1 MYKSIYVPVDNS
13 DHSNRAV
20 ACALALGKAFSA
32 KLVGCHVYAAKLH
45 DYRFRQMEYTLPEEY
60 IDEVEL
66 ERQRKIHDSLITM
79 GLKLISDSYLDGM
92 SRLCGESGLEFEPRM
107 MDGKH
112 HIEILKDLAGS
123 QHDLVV
129 IGALGIGRARDSVI
143 GSVCERVARQSDR
156 DVWVVKHVPE
166 PGEAERDTILV
177 GIDGSPQ
184 SFGALMTAIDLAR
197 TFGKKVEAIAVYD
210 PYLHYSV
217 FNGIVNVL
225 TEQAAKVFRFE
236 EQNQLHEEII
246 DTGLAQIYQSHL
258 EVGER
263 MASEA
268 GVAIKKTLLDG
279 KPFQKILDHARKTN
293 PWLIVLGRIGVHSP
307 KDETALGSNAEN
319 ILRAAPCDVL
329 LSTRL
334 EVPRLDVRAE
344 ETIRWTPE
352 AEARMTHVPEQV
364 KGIARTGVLRL
375 ALEKGHSVITS
386 AVIDEAMDRFMPK
399 SASAATKA
407 LAEAVAL
414 ERAKSGPVS
423 MCRACGVTA
432 TQSDAVKCTV
442 CGATD
447 FEVISQEMIEKIA
460 AVEGGLQEETTYDGR
475 KLRWS
480 EDARKGLWTM
490 KNAYQRR
497 RVKARVEKRARM
509 MKLDAITLDFA
520 RQVIEEETGAP
531 LEIQAPSAAAAR
543 ARAAPERARAA
554 TGTASEARLIARDDK
569 KNPLISTFDW
579 TERRHAAD
587 LPGPGRVHAEQDA
600 GADRGAGAGARRG
613 VDRPCAR
620 RGRDRD
626 RQEDDGR
633 DDRDLPRAGAGE
645 REAPRLRRRP
655 SAARAGAER
664 YLNEV
669 SARADRATA
678 RAATSTRCV
687 ACVGERA
694 STWELGSESRW
705 KLTVVMSPTASAAPT
720 TSGFSSTR

>member
-20 ACALALGKAFSA
+20 AWSMELGKAYSA

-92 SRLCGESGLEFEPRM
+92 SRQCKESSIEFEARM

-112 HIEILKDLAGS
+112 HVEILKDIVGS

-177 GIDGSPQ
+177 GMDGSPQ

-258 EVGER
+258 EVSER
-263 MASEA
+263 MANEA
-268 GVAIKKTLLDG
+268 GVEIKKTLLDG
-279 KPFQKILDHARKTN
+279 KPFQKIIDYARKTS
-293 PWLIVLGRIGVHSP
+293 PFLIVLGRIGVHSP
-307 KDETALGSNAEN
+307 KDETALGSNVEN
-319 ILRAAPCDVL
+319 ILRGAPCDVL

-334 EVPRLDVRAE
+334 EVPTIDVRAE

-352 AEARMTHVPEQV
+352 AEARMKNVPEQV

-375 ALEKGHSVITS
+375 ALEKGHSVITN

-423 MCRACGVTA
+423 MCKSCGVAA
-432 TQSDAVKCTV
+432 TQSGAVKCTV

-460 AVEGGLQEETTYDGR
+460 AAEGGLEEETTYDGR

-490 KNAYQRR
+490 KNAYMRR

-509 MKLDAITLDFA
+509 TKLDTITLEFA
-520 RQVIEEETGAP
+520 RAVIEEETGTP
-531 LEIQAPSAAAAR
+531 LEIQSAPAPAASTSAGDAK
-543 ARAAPERARAA
+543 
-554 TGTASEARLIARDDK
+554 LVARDDK
-569 KNPLISTFDW
+569 KNPLISTFEW
-579 TERRHAAD
+579 A
-587 LPGPGRVHAEQDA
+587 QDA
-600 GADRGAGAGARRG
+600 TQRILRVPAGFMRNKTQERIEGLARERALTTIDLGLVEEGIEIGKKIMAEVIAAYPTGAPDARTLRVGVENAGKGAAAGAAAPVGHNPSHAHK
-613 VDRPCAR
+613 VA
-620 RGRDRD
+620 
-626 RQEDDGR
+626 
-633 DDRDLPRAGAGE
+633 
-645 REAPRLRRRP
+645 EAQSKNIADAQDKAQVVPAV
-655 SAARAGAER
+655 SSG

-669 SARADRATA
+669 S
-678 RAATSTRCV
+678 S
-687 ACVGERA
+687 
-694 STWELGSESRW
+694 
-705 KLTVVMSPTASAAPT
+705 LTVHHKP
-720 TSGFSSTR
+720 GDDREH

>member
-20 ACALALGKAFSA
+20 AWSLALGKAYSA

-92 SRLCGESGLEFEPRM
+92 SRQCKESSIEFEPRM

-112 HIEILKDLAGS
+112 HVEILKDIVGS
-123 QHDLVV
+123 QYDLVV

-166 PGEAERDTILV
+166 PGEADRDTILV
-177 GIDGSPQ
+177 GMDGSPQ

-258 EVGER
+258 EVAEK
-263 MASEA
+263 MANEA
-268 GVAIKKTLLDG
+268 GVEIKKTLLDG
-279 KPFQKILDHARKTN
+279 KAFQKIIDHARKTN
-293 PWLIVLGRIGVHSP
+293 PFLIVLGRIGVHSP
-307 KDETALGSNAEN
+307 KEETALGSNVEN
-319 ILRAAPCDVL
+319 ILRGAPCDVL

-334 EVPRLDVRAE
+334 EVPTIDVRAE

-352 AEARMTHVPEQV
+352 AEARMKNVPEQV

-375 ALEKGHSVITS
+375 ALEKGHSVITN
-386 AVIDEAMDRFMPK
+386 AVIDDAMDRFMPK

-423 MCRACGVTA
+423 ICKSCGVAA
-432 TQSDAVKCTV
+432 TQSGAVTCTV
-442 CGATD
+442 CGSSD

-460 AVEGGLQEETTYDGR
+460 AAEGGLEEETTYDGR

-509 MKLDAITLDFA
+509 TKLDTITLDFA
-520 RQVIEEETGAP
+520 RQVIEEETGTP
-531 LEIQAPSAAAAR
+531 LEIGSASAQAAAAEN
-543 ARAAPERARAA
+543 ASAAP
-554 TGTASEARLIARDDK
+554 GEAKLVARDDK
-569 KNPLISTFDW
+569 KNPLISTFAW
-579 TERRHAAD
+579 TDEAVQRVLRVPAGFMRNKVQERVEELARERAVARLAAATGEEGPID
-587 LPGPGRVHAEQDA
+587 LGLVEEGIEIGKKMMAEMIATYPTAGKGAPAPEDHDVKQSRNIVDA
-600 GADRGAGAGARRG
+600 QTKAQVVPAVGNGSG
-613 VDRPCAR
+613 
-620 RGRDRD
+620 
-626 RQEDDGR
+626 
-633 DDRDLPRAGAGE
+633 
-645 REAPRLRRRP
+645 
-655 SAARAGAER
+655 

-669 SARADRATA
+669 SSLNVPHKPGDHR
-678 RAATSTRCV
+678 
-687 ACVGERA
+687 EH
-694 STWELGSESRW
+694 
-705 KLTVVMSPTASAAPT
+705 
-720 TSGFSSTR
+720 

>member
-13 DHSNRAV
+13 DYSNRAV
-20 ACALALGKAFSA
+20 ANALSLGKAYSA

-92 SRLCGESGLEFEPRM
+92 SRLCKESSLEFEPRM

-112 HIEILKDLAGS
+112 HAEILKDVVGS
-123 QHDLVV
+123 HHDLVV

-143 GSVCERVARQSDR
+143 GSVCERVARQCDR

-166 PGEAERDTILV
+166 AGEAERDTILV
-177 GIDGSPQ
+177 GMDGSPQ
-184 SFGALMTAIDLAR
+184 SFGALMTAVDLAR
-197 TFGKKVEAIAVYD
+197 TFGKKIEAIAVYD

-258 EVGER
+258 EVAER
-263 MASEA
+263 MAAEA
-268 GVAIKKTLLDG
+268 GVELKKTLLDG
-279 KPFQKILDHARKTN
+279 KPFQKILDHARKTT
-293 PWLIVLGRIGVHSP
+293 PWLIVMGRIGVHSP
-307 KDETALGSNAEN
+307 KDETGLGSNAEN
-319 ILRAAPCDVL
+319 VLRASSCDVL
-329 LSTRL
+329 LSTRV

-352 AEARMTHVPEQV
+352 AEARMTHVPDQV

-375 ALEKGHSVITS
+375 ALEKGHSVITN
-386 AVIDEAMDRFMPK
+386 AVLDEAMDRFMPK
-399 SASAATKA
+399 GASAATKA

-423 MCRACGVTA
+423 MCKSCGVTA
-432 TQSDAVKCTV
+432 TQSGAVTCTV
-442 CGATD
+442 CGGTD
-447 FEVISQEMIEKIA
+447 FDVISQEMIERIA
-460 AVEGGLQEETTYDGR
+460 AVEGGLEEETTYDGR

-509 MKLDAITLDFA
+509 KKLDAITLAFA
-520 RQVIEEETGAP
+520 REVIEEETGTP
-531 LEIQAPSAAAAR
+531 LDIQSTVVP
-543 ARAAPERARAA
+543 
-554 TGTASEARLIARDDK
+554 TGGEAKLVARDDK
-569 KNPLISTFDW
+569 KNPLISTFEW
-579 TERRHAAD
+579 T
-587 LPGPGRVHAEQDA
+587 
-600 GADRGAGAGARRG
+600 
-613 VDRPCAR
+613 
-620 RGRDRD
+620 
-626 RQEDDGR
+626 DDGVQR
-633 DDRDLPRAGAGE
+633 ILRVPAGFMRNQTQERIEALARERTEASGE
-645 REAPRLRRRP
+645 RVTIDLALVEEGIEIGKKMMAEMIANYQAPGKSPSTATTMPVPAPAPAQASSAPRSVVP
-655 SAARAGAER
+655 AGNGSG

-669 SARADRATA
+669 SPSPLTA
-678 RAATSTRCV
+678 R
-687 ACVGERA
+687 
-694 STWELGSESRW
+694 SE
-705 KLTVVMSPTASAAPT
+705 
-720 TSGFSSTR
+720 G

>member
-20 ACALALGKAFSA
+20 ACAVGLGKAYSA

-79 GLKLISDSYLDGM
+79 GLKLISDSYLDRM

-112 HIEILKDLAGS
+112 HTEILKDLAGS
-123 QHDLVV
+123 RHDLVV

-156 DVWVVKHVPE
+156 DIWVVKHVPDAG
-166 PGEAERDTILV
+166 PQSSDAERDTILV
-177 GIDGSPQ
+177 GVDGSPQ

-258 EVGER
+258 EIGER
-263 MASEA
+263 MGNEA
-268 GVAIKKTLLDG
+268 GVSIKKTLLDG

-293 PWLIVLGRIGVHSP
+293 PWLVVLGRIGVHSP
-307 KDETALGSNAEN
+307 ADETGLGSNAEN
-319 ILRAAPCDVL
+319 ILRAAGCDVL

-344 ETIRWTPE
+344 ETVRWTPE
-352 AEARMTHVPEQV
+352 AEERMTHVPEQV

-399 SASAATKA
+399 SASNATKA

-414 ERAKSGPVS
+414 ERAKAGPVS
-423 MCRACGVTA
+423 MCRSCGVAA
-432 TQSDAVKCTV
+432 TQSDPVKCTV
-442 CGATD
+442 CGATE
-447 FEVISQEMIEKIA
+447 FEVISREMIEKIA
-460 AVEGGLQEETTYDGR
+460 AVEGGLEEETTYDGR

-509 MKLDAITLDFA
+509 MKLDTITLVFA
-520 RQVIEEETGAP
+520 REVIEEETGTP
-531 LEIQAPSAAAAR
+531 LEIGSAAV
-543 ARAAPERARAA
+543 
-554 TGTASEARLIARDDK
+554 GVASDSKLVARDEK
-569 KNPLISTFDW
+569 KNPLISAFDW
-579 TERRHAAD
+579 TADATQRIMRVPAGFMRNKTQERIEELAREHAATTID
-587 LPGPGRVHAEQDA
+587 LALVEEGIEIGKKMMAEMIATYQGP
-600 GADRGAGAGARRG
+600 
-613 VDRPCAR
+613 P
-620 RGRDRD
+620 
-626 RQEDDGR
+626 
-633 DDRDLPRAGAGE
+633 
-645 REAPRLRRRP
+645 AP
-655 SAARAGAER
+655 AAKHN
-664 YLNEV
+664 LNEV
-669 SARADRATA
+669 SPITA
-678 RAATSTRCV
+678 R
-687 ACVGERA
+687 
-694 STWELGSESRW
+694 SES
-705 KLTVVMSPTASAAPT
+705 
-720 TSGFSSTR
+720 

>member
-20 ACALALGKAFSA
+20 ACALGLGKAYSA

-112 HIEILKDLAGS
+112 HIEILKDLVGS

-177 GIDGSPQ
+177 GVDGSPQ
-184 SFGALMTAIDLAR
+184 SFGALMTAIELAR
-197 TFGKKVEAIAVYD
+197 TFGKKIEAIAVYD

-225 TEQAAKVFRFE
+225 TEKAAKVFRFE

-258 EVGER
+258 EIGER
-263 MASEA
+263 MGTEA

-279 KPFQKILDHARKTN
+279 KAFQKIIDHARKTN

-307 KDETALGSNAEN
+307 KDETGLGSNAEN

-352 AEARMTHVPEQV
+352 AEERMKHVPEQV

-386 AVIDEAMDRFMPK
+386 AVIDDAMDRFMPK

-423 MCRACGVTA
+423 MCRACGVAA

-447 FEVISQEMIEKIA
+447 FEVISREMIEKIA
-460 AVEGGLQEETTYDGR
+460 AVEGGLEEETTYDGR

-509 MKLDAITLDFA
+509 MKLDAITLAIRPGGHRGGD
-520 RQVIEEETGAP
+520 G
-531 LEIQAPSAAAAR
+531 SAAGDPVRRR
-543 ARAAPERARAA
+543 ARAALANAKTRPAGASQARRARRQEEPADLHL
-554 TGTASEARLIARDDK
+554 RLDG
-569 KNPLISTFDW
+569 
-579 TERRHAAD
+579 RRHAAD
-587 LPGPGRVHAEQDA
+587 PARAGRVHAQQDA
-600 GADRGAGAGARRG
+600 GADRGAGAGARREG
-613 VDRPCAR
+613 DRPGAR
-620 RGRDRD
+620 RGRDRA

-633 DDRDLPRAGAGE
+633 DDRDLLPSHIDE
-645 REAPRLRRRP
+645 REAQPQRGEPADGAERRRP
-655 SAARAGAER
+655 AEARVASEGAR
-664 YLNEV
+664 C
-669 SARADRATA
+669 RPMRATA
-678 RAATSTRCV
+678 VSA
-687 ACVGERA
+687 ERFA
-694 STWELGSESRW
+694 R
-705 KLTVVMSPTASAAPT
+705 
-720 TSGFSSTR
+720 RRR

>member
-20 ACALALGKAFSA
+20 ACAIGLGKAYSA

-92 SRLCGESGLEFEPRM
+92 SRVCKESSLEFEPRM

-112 HIEILKDLAGS
+112 HTEILKDLVGS

-166 PGEAERDTILV
+166 PGEPERDTILV

-184 SFGALMTAIDLAR
+184 SFGALMTAVDLAR

-210 PYLHYSV
+210 PY
-217 FNGIVNVL
+217 
-225 TEQAAKVFRFE
+225 Q
-236 EQNQLHEEII
+236 QNQLHEEII

-263 MASEA
+263 MGSEA
-268 GVAIKKTLLDG
+268 GIAIKKTLLDG

-307 KDETALGSNAEN
+307 GDETALGSNTEN

-352 AEARMTHVPEQV
+352 AEERMTHVPEQV

-399 SASAATKA
+399 SASTLTKA
-407 LAEAVAL
+407 LAEGVAL

-423 MCRACGVTA
+423 MCRACGVAA
-432 TQSDAVKCTV
+432 TQSGAVRCSV
-442 CGATD
+442 CGAED

-460 AVEGGLQEETTYDGR
+460 AVEGGLEEETTYDGR
-475 KLRWS
+475 KLRWT

-509 MKLDAITLDFA
+509 MKLDAITLEFA

-531 LEIQAPSAAAAR
+531 LEIGVPAR
-543 ARAAPERARAA
+543 PDVTGAHGTEAAP
-554 TGTASEARLIARDDK
+554 ASTEAKLIARDDK

-579 TERRHAAD
+579 TAEATQRILRVPAGFMRNKTQERIEELAR
-587 LPGPGRVHAEQDA
+587 E
-600 GADRGAGAGARRG
+600 RGAGAIDLAL
-613 VDRPCAR
+613 V
-620 RGRDRD
+620 
-626 RQEDDGR
+626 EDGIEMGKKMMAEMIATYS
-633 DDRDLPRAGAGE
+633 P
-645 REAPRLRRRP
+645 PTST
-655 SAARAGAER
+655 SAKHN
-664 YLNEV
+664 LNEV
-669 SARADRATA
+669 SPLTA
-678 RAATSTRCV
+678 RPAE
-687 ACVGERA
+687 G
-694 STWELGSESRW
+694 G
-705 KLTVVMSPTASAAPT
+705 
-720 TSGFSSTR
+720 

>member
-20 ACALALGKAFSA
+20 ACSVALGKAFSA

-92 SRLCGESGLEFEPRM
+92 SRLCSESSLEFEPRM

-112 HIEILKDLAGS
+112 HAEILKDLDGS
-123 QHDLVV
+123 SHDLVV
-129 IGALGIGRARDSVI
+129 LGALGIGRARDSVI
-143 GSVCERVARQSDR
+143 GSVCERVARQADR

-166 PGEAERDTILV
+166 PDEPERDTILV

-184 SFGALMTAIDLAR
+184 SFGGLMTAIDLAR
-197 TFGKKVEAIAVYD
+197 AFGKKIETISVYD

-263 MASEA
+263 MAGEA
-268 GVAIKKTLLDG
+268 GVAVKKTLLDG

-293 PWLIVLGRIGVHSP
+293 PWLLVLGRIGVHSS
-307 KDETALGSNAEN
+307 KDEKALGSNVEN
-319 ILRAAPCDVL
+319 ILRGAPCDVL

-352 AEARMTHVPEQV
+352 AEARMKNVPEQV

-375 ALEKGHSVITS
+375 ALEKGHSVITN

-414 ERAKSGPVS
+414 ERAKTGPVS
-423 MCRACGVTA
+423 MCRSCGVTA
-432 TQSDAVKCTV
+432 TQSGAVKCTV
-442 CGATD
+442 CGSTD

-460 AVEGGLQEETTYDGR
+460 AVEGGLEEETTYDGR
-475 KLRWS
+475 KLRWT
-480 EDARKGLWTM
+480 EEARKGLWTM

-497 RVKARVEKRARM
+497 RVKARVEKSARM
-509 MKLDAITLDFA
+509 KRLDTITLDFA
-520 RQVIEEETGAP
+520 RRVIEEETGTP
-531 LEIQAPSAAAAR
+531 LEIGTSASAPGGATAR
-543 ARAAPERARAA
+543 PGETRCGE
-554 TGTASEARLIARDDK
+554 GGEARLIARDDK
-569 KNPLISTFDW
+569 KNPLISTFEWAEDAAQRILRVPAGFMRNK
-579 TERRHAAD
+579 TQERVEALAKERAVTSID
-587 LPGPGRVHAEQDA
+587 LPIVEEAIEIGKKIMAEVIANYPTA
-600 GADRGAGAGARRG
+600 GNGVAAAPAPAARAERRG
-613 VDRPCAR
+613 VEVSHDPSHAHSI
-620 RGRDRD
+620 
-626 RQEDDGR
+626 
-633 DDRDLPRAGAGE
+633 A
-645 REAPRLRRRP
+645 EAQSKNIADAQGKAQVVPAVG
-655 SAARAGAER
+655 SG

-669 SARADRATA
+669 SSLTVPGKPGSDRAH
-678 RAATSTRCV
+678 
-687 ACVGERA
+687 
-694 STWELGSESRW
+694 
-705 KLTVVMSPTASAAPT
+705 
-720 TSGFSSTR
+720 

>member
-1 MYKSIYVPVDNS
+1 
-13 DHSNRAV
+13 
-20 ACALALGKAFSA
+20 
-32 KLVGCHVYAAKLH
+32 
-45 DYRFRQMEYTLPEEY
+45 
-60 IDEVEL
+60 
-66 ERQRKIHDSLITM
+66 
-79 GLKLISDSYLDGM
+79 
-92 SRLCGESGLEFEPRM
+92 M

-112 HIEILKDLAGS
+112 HAEILKDIIGS

-177 GIDGSPQ
+177 GVDGSPQ

-197 TFGKKVEAIAVYD
+197 TFGKKVETIAVYD

-258 EVGER
+258 EVAER
-263 MASEA
+263 MANEA
-268 GVAIKKTLLDG
+268 GVEIKKTLLDG
-279 KPFQKILDHARKTN
+279 KPFQKIIDHARKTN
-293 PWLIVLGRIGVHSP
+293 PFLIVLGRIGVHSP
-307 KDETALGSNAEN
+307 KDETALGSNVEN
-319 ILRAAPCDVL
+319 ILRGAPCDVL

-334 EVPRLDVRAE
+334 EVPTIDVRAE

-352 AEARMTHVPEQV
+352 AEARMKNVPEQV

-375 ALEKGHSVITS
+375 ALEKGHSVITN

-423 MCRACGVTA
+423 MCKSCGVAA
-432 TQSDAVKCTV
+432 TQSGAVKCTV

-460 AVEGGLQEETTYDGR
+460 AAEGGLEEETTYDGR

-480 EDARKGLWTM
+480 EDSRKGLWTM

-509 MKLDAITLDFA
+509 NEA
-520 RQVIEEETGAP
+520 RHDHARIRPAGDRGRNRNAAGYQV
-531 LEIQAPSAAAAR
+531 AAAQVR
-543 ARAAPERARAA
+543 RQPETLPKPA
-554 TGTASEARLIARDDK
+554 TPAKRSSIARDDK

-579 TERRHAAD
+579 APKPRSGILRVPAGFMRNKTQERVEGLARERALTAIDLALVEEGIEIGKKIMAEVIAAY
-587 LPGPGRVHAEQDA
+587 PKR
-600 GADRGAGAGARRG
+600 AR
-613 VDRPCAR
+613 AR
-620 RGRDRD
+620 QRGRRL
-626 RQEDDGR
+626 Q
-633 DDRDLPRAGAGE
+633 RATAT
-645 REAPRLRRRP
+645 RMSTRLRKPKAKILRTPRTRLKWSRP
-655 SAARAGAER
+655 SA
-664 YLNEV
+664 
-669 SARADRATA
+669 
-678 RAATSTRCV
+678 AATSTR
-687 ACVGERA
+687 
-694 STWELGSESRW
+694 
-705 KLTVVMSPTASAAPT
+705 
-720 TSGFSSTR
+720 

>member
-20 ACALALGKAFSA
+20 ACSIALGKAYAA

-92 SRLCGESGLEFEPRM
+92 SRLCGESGLAFEPRM

-123 QHDLVV
+123 EHDLVV

-177 GIDGSPQ
+177 GMDGSPQ
-184 SFGALMTAIDLAR
+184 SFGALMTAADLAR

-263 MASEA
+263 MGSEA
-268 GVAIKKTLLDG
+268 GLEIKKTLLDG

-293 PWLIVLGRIGVHSP
+293 PWLIVMGRIGVHSP
-307 KDETALGSNAEN
+307 KDETGLGSNAEN
-319 ILRAAPCDVL
+319 VLRAATCDVL

-344 ETIRWTPE
+344 ETVRWTPE

-375 ALEKGHSVITS
+375 ALEKGHSVITN

-399 SASAATKA
+399 SASAATQA

-432 TQSDAVKCTV
+432 TQSGAVKCTV
-442 CGATD
+442 CGAAD
-447 FEVISQEMIEKIA
+447 FEVITREMIEKIA
-460 AVEGGLQEETTYDGR
+460 EVEGGLQEETTYDGR

-480 EDARKGLWTM
+480 EEARKGLWTM

-509 MKLDAITLDFA
+509 MRLDAITLEFA

-531 LEIQAPSAAAAR
+531 LEIQAPAGATPAPAAEGAESATGAGGEATAHRAGRQEEPADLDIRVDERGRAADPAR
-543 ARAAPERARAA
+543 AR
-554 TGTASEARLIARDDK
+554 
-569 KNPLISTFDW
+569 
-579 TERRHAAD
+579 
-587 LPGPGRVHAEQDA
+587 RVHAEQDA
-600 GADRGAGAGARRG
+600 GADRGACAGARRC
-613 VDRPCAR
+613 VDRPRTR
-620 RGRDRD
+620 RGGNRD
-626 RQEDDGR
+626 RQADDGR
-633 DDRDLPRAGAGE
+633 DDRDLPLTGREPRSRGDDAGFDGPL
-645 REAPRLRRRP
+645 RSRLPACPLRKLRIRP
-655 SAARAGAER
+655 
-664 YLNEV
+664 V
-669 SARADRATA
+669 
-678 RAATSTRCV
+678 AATSTRC
-687 ACVGERA
+687 ERA
-694 STWELGSESRW
+694 EGACRR
-705 KLTVVMSPTASAAPT
+705 LTRDSLV
-720 TSGFSSTR
+720 

>member
-20 ACALALGKAFSA
+20 ACSLELGKAYSA

-92 SRLCGESGLEFEPRM
+92 SRQCQESNLEFEPRM

-112 HIEILKDLAGS
+112 HAEILKDLEGS
-123 QHDLVV
+123 QYDLVV

-143 GSVCERVARQSDR
+143 GSVCERVARQANR

-177 GIDGSPQ
+177 GVDGSPQ

-197 TFGKKVEAIAVYD
+197 TFGKKVETIAVYD

-258 EVGER
+258 EVAER
-263 MASEA
+263 MANEA
-268 GVAIKKTLLDG
+268 GVEIKKTLLDG
-279 KPFQKILDHARKTN
+279 KPFQKIIDHARKTN
-293 PWLIVLGRIGVHSP
+293 PFLIVLGRIGVHSP
-307 KDETALGSNAEN
+307 KDETALGSNVEN

-334 EVPRLDVRAE
+334 EVPTIDVRAE

-352 AEARMTHVPEQV
+352 AEARMKNVPEQV

-375 ALEKGHSVITS
+375 ALEKGHSVITN

-423 MCRACGVTA
+423 MCKSCGVAA
-432 TQSDAVKCTV
+432 TQSGAVKCTV

-460 AVEGGLQEETTYDGR
+460 AAEGGLEEETTYDGR

-509 MKLDAITLDFA
+509 TKLDTITLDFA
-520 RQVIEEETGAP
+520 RQVIEEETGTP
-531 LEIQAPSAAAAR
+531 LDIKTPSLVSTASADAAAAR
-543 ARAAPERARAA
+543 SNS
-554 TGTASEARLIARDDK
+554 GEAKLIARDDK
-569 KNPLISTFDW
+569 KNPLISTFDYSAEAAQRILRVPAGFMRNK
-579 TERRHAAD
+579 TQERVEVIARERAVTAIDLALVEEGIEIGKKIMAEMIAASTGKGVAAAGPLPAGHGPSHAHKVEEAQSKNIAD
-587 LPGPGRVHAEQDA
+587 AQSKAQVVPAVGSG
-600 GADRGAGAGARRG
+600 
-613 VDRPCAR
+613 
-620 RGRDRD
+620 
-626 RQEDDGR
+626 
-633 DDRDLPRAGAGE
+633 
-645 REAPRLRRRP
+645 
-655 SAARAGAER
+655 

-669 SARADRATA
+669 SSLNVPHKPGED
-678 RAATSTRCV
+678 TRH
-687 ACVGERA
+687 
-694 STWELGSESRW
+694 
-705 KLTVVMSPTASAAPT
+705 
-720 TSGFSSTR
+720 

>member
-20 ACALALGKAFSA
+20 ACSVALGKAFSA

-92 SRLCGESGLEFEPRM
+92 SRLCGQSGLAFEPRM

-112 HIEILKDLAGS
+112 HTEILKDLAGS
-123 QHDLVV
+123 THDLVV
-129 IGALGIGRARDSVI
+129 IGALGVGRARDSVI

-166 PGEAERDTILV
+166 PGEPDRDTILV

-184 SFGALMTAIDLAR
+184 SFGALMTAIELAR
-197 TFGKKVEAIAVYD
+197 TFDKKIEAIAVYD

-263 MASEA
+263 MASED
-268 GVAIKKTLLDG
+268 GVTIKKTLLDG

-307 KDETALGSNAEN
+307 SDETGLGSNAEN
-319 ILRAAPCDVL
+319 VLRAANCDVL

-334 EVPRLDVRAE
+334 QVPRLDVRAE
-344 ETIRWTPE
+344 ETVRWTPE
-352 AEARMTHVPEQV
+352 AEERMTHVPEQV

-423 MCRACGVTA
+423 MCKSCGVAA
-432 TQSDAVKCTV
+432 TQSGAVKCTV
-442 CGATD
+442 CGGTD
-447 FEVISQEMIEKIA
+447 FEVISQEMIERIA
-460 AVEGGLQEETTYDGR
+460 AVEGGLEEETTYDGR

-509 MKLDAITLDFA
+509 MKLDAITLAFA
-520 RQVIEEETGAP
+520 RNVIEEETGTP
-531 LEIQAPSAAAAR
+531 LDIQSHTPHMPEGANAAA
-543 ARAAPERARAA
+543 
-554 TGTASEARLIARDDK
+554 GEARLVARDDK

-579 TERRHAAD
+579 TADAAQRVLRVPAGFMRNKTQERIEELARERAASTIDLALVEEGIEIGKKMMAEMIANYPKSPSSTPERH
-587 LPGPGRVHAEQDA
+587 
-600 GADRGAGAGARRG
+600 
-613 VDRPCAR
+613 
-620 RGRDRD
+620 
-626 RQEDDGR
+626 
-633 DDRDLPRAGAGE
+633 
-645 REAPRLRRRP
+645 
-655 SAARAGAER
+655 S
-664 YLNEV
+664 LNEV
-669 SARADRATA
+669 SPITA
-678 RAATSTRCV
+678 RS
-687 ACVGERA
+687 A
-694 STWELGSESRW
+694 SEG
-705 KLTVVMSPTASAAPT
+705 
-720 TSGFSSTR
+720 

>member
-20 ACALALGKAFSA
+20 AQSLALGKAYSA

-92 SRLCGESGLEFEPRM
+92 SRQCKESSIEFEARM

-112 HIEILKDLAGS
+112 HTEILKDIVGS

-166 PGEAERDTILV
+166 PGEAARDTILV
-177 GIDGSPQ
+177 GVDGSPQ

-258 EVGER
+258 EVSER
-263 MASEA
+263 MANEA
-268 GVAIKKTLLDG
+268 GVEIKKTLLDG
-279 KPFQKILDHARKTN
+279 KPFQKIIDYARKTN
-293 PWLIVLGRIGVHSP
+293 PFLIVLGRIGVHSP
-307 KDETALGSNAEN
+307 KDETALGSNVEN
-319 ILRAAPCDVL
+319 ILRGAPCDVL

-334 EVPRLDVRAE
+334 EVPTIDVRAE

-352 AEARMTHVPEQV
+352 AEARMKNVPEQV

-375 ALEKGHSVITS
+375 ALEKGHSVITN

-414 ERAKSGPVS
+414 ERAKAGPVS
-423 MCRACGVTA
+423 MCKSCGVAA
-432 TQSDAVKCTV
+432 TQSGAVKCTV

-460 AVEGGLQEETTYDGR
+460 AAEGGLEEETTYDGR

-490 KNAYQRR
+490 KNAYMRR

-509 MKLDAITLDFA
+509 TKLDTITLDFA
-520 RQVIEEETGAP
+520 RQVIEEETGTP
-531 LEIQAPSAAAAR
+531 LDIKTPSLVSTAAGDAA
-543 ARAAPERARAA
+543 
-554 TGTASEARLIARDDK
+554 EARNNSGEAKLIARDDK
-569 KNPLISTFDW
+569 KNPLISTFEYSAEAAQRILRVPAGFMRNK
-579 TERRHAAD
+579 TQERVEVLARERSLHAID
-587 LPGPGRVHAEQDA
+587 LAVVEEGIEIGKKIMAEVIAAYPGAT
-600 GADRGAGAGARRG
+600 GARPG
-613 VDRPCAR
+613 APA
-620 RGRDRD
+620 
-626 RQEDDGR
+626 EAH
-633 DDRDLPRAGAGE
+633 PAGHGPSHEHKVA
-645 REAPRLRRRP
+645 EAQTKNIADAQSKAQVVP
-655 SAARAGAER
+655 SVGSG

-669 SARADRATA
+669 S
-678 RAATSTRCV
+678 SH
-687 ACVGERA
+687 
-694 STWELGSESRW
+694 
-705 KLTVVMSPTASAAPT
+705 TVPSKP
-720 TSGFSSTR
+720 GDNREH

>member
-13 DHSNRAV
+13 DHSNRAI
-20 ACALALGKAFSA
+20 ACAVDLGKAYSA

-92 SRLCGESGLEFEPRM
+92 SRLCGSSGLDFEPRM

-112 HIEILKDLAGS
+112 HTEILKDLAGS
-123 QHDLVV
+123 PHDLVV

-156 DVWVVKHVPE
+156 DIWVVKHVPE
-166 PGEAERDTILV
+166 PDEPDRDTILV
-177 GIDGSPQ
+177 GVDGSPQ
-184 SFGALMTAIDLAR
+184 SFGALMTAVDLAK

-263 MASEA
+263 MGSEA
-268 GVAIKKTLLDG
+268 GVEIRKTLLDG

-307 KDETALGSNAEN
+307 KDETGLGSNVEN
-319 ILRAAPCDVL
+319 VLRGAQCDVL

-344 ETIRWTPE
+344 ETVRWTPE
-352 AEARMTHVPEQV
+352 AEARMKNVPEQV

-399 SASAATKA
+399 RASDATKA

-414 ERAKSGPVS
+414 ERAKSGPVW
-423 MCRACGVTA
+423 MCKACGVAA
-432 TQSDAVKCTV
+432 TQSDPVKCMV
-442 CGATD
+442 CGASD
-447 FEVISQEMIEKIA
+447 FEVISREMIERIA
-460 AVEGGLQEETTYDGR
+460 EVEGGLEEETTYDGR

-509 MKLDAITLDFA
+509 MRLDAITLDFA
-520 RQVIEEETGAP
+520 KQVIEEETGAP
-531 LEIQAPSAAAAR
+531 LELGVGRTGLAVALAEAGTVAESGSASSS
-543 ARAAPERARAA
+543 
-554 TGTASEARLIARDDK
+554 SEAKLIARDDK
-569 KNPLISTFDW
+569 KNPLISTFEW
-579 TERRHAAD
+579 TADAAQRVLRVPAGYMRNKTQERIEEIARERAATTID
-587 LPGPGRVHAEQDA
+587 LGLVEEGIEIGKKMMAEMIASYSAPPQAAKPAEPAQPAASEPGPAE
-600 GADRGAGAGARRG
+600 
-613 VDRPCAR
+613 
-620 RGRDRD
+620 
-626 RQEDDGR
+626 
-633 DDRDLPRAGAGE
+633 
-645 REAPRLRRRP
+645 
-655 SAARAGAER
+655 

-669 SARADRATA
+669 R
-678 RAATSTRCV
+678 
-687 ACVGERA
+687 
-694 STWELGSESRW
+694 SR
-705 KLTVVMSPTASAAPT
+705 
-720 TSGFSSTR
+720 